1 MIPVTYKTPFMKR
14 IFTFFLASMTI
25 FPAFSQVEKNLV
37 YDGNAE
43 VRNYKGFTAVDVS
56 GAIDLY
62 LSQGTED
69 AVAVSASSDEII
81 TRIRTEMRG
90 NTLRIYFDGKGLN
103 WKKWG
108 NHKMKA
114 YVTFKQLNSIEA
126 SGACNVKVSGKIKQE
141 QLKIEMSG
149 ASDFKG
155 DVEVSDLKLDA
166 SGASRITV
174 NGTVKMLGVNANG
187 ASDIRGYDISADQC
201 KVDASGASVVRVTVN
216 KELNA
221 TASGASAI
229 YYKGEGLIRDINTS
243 GGATI
248 KRKSDD

>member
-1 MIPVTYKTPFMKR
+1 MKR
-14 IFTFFLASMTI
+14 IFTLVFTLLTVISVTA
-25 FPAFSQVEKNLV
+25 QVEKNLV

-43 VRNYKGFTAVDVS
+43 ARNHTGFTSIDVS

-62 LSQGTED
+62 ISQGTED
-69 AVAVSASSDEII
+69 AVAVSASSSEII
-81 TRIRTEMRG
+81 GRIRTEMRG

-114 YVTFKQLNSIEA
+114 YVTFKNLNEVEA
-126 SGACNVKVSGKIKQE
+126 SGACNVKVSGTVKVDQF
-141 QLKIEMSG
+141 KIEMSG

-155 DVEVSDLKLDA
+155 AMDVANLQLEA
-166 SGASRITV
+166 TGASRIIV
-174 NGTVKMLGVNANG
+174 NGVANKVNVNANG
-187 ASDIRGYDISADQC
+187 ASDIRGYDLNADMA
-201 KVDASGASVVRVTVN
+201 KVDASGASVVRLTIS

-221 TASGASAI
+221 SASGASAI

-248 KRKSDD
+248 KRRSDD